1 MSEAIEQLRVIKEY
15 RTLQALRVF
24 GRLFSVLMPPLYAT
38 TFVQVALDSGSLALG
53 LIVGIMHSLVLTGL
67 FNCVAELEDPFTSD
81 INLDGIDC
89 REELV
94 VLAYEE
100 LLCARRMM
108 FPEAG
113 EFVLKE
119 DCFMD
124 LDASKDYDRMSRY
137 SQKRQKARPPS
148 GGANSSTQSALT
160 QLAPS
165 RI

>member
-1 MSEAIEQLRVIKEY
+1 MSTAIEQLRVIKEY
-15 RTLQALRVF
+15 RTSQALRVF

-38 TFVQVALDSGSLALG
+38 SFVQVALDSKSLALG
-53 LIVGIMHSLVLTGL
+53 LVIGIMHSLVLTGL

-94 VLAYEE
+94 VLAHEE

-113 EFVLKE
+113 EFVLKN
-119 DCFMD
+119 FMG
-124 LDASKDYDRMSRY
+124 LDVSSDYNRTSRY
-137 SQKRQKARPPS
+137 SMHSKETK
-148 GGANSSTQSALT
+148 
-160 QLAPS
+160 
-165 RI
+165 